1 MRERERERVGE
12 IKILFKIL
20 RINMR
25 KEISFGKG
33 ETKVKWREDSKGYMK
48 VELRPRRRERESGVT
63 ANGKSFQ
70 RDSSDRHGRGRR
82 GNIPSNG
89 GHCNPLFPNM
99 YFFRGLL
106 SCHHLFNF
114 WDSNSILS
122 SSVISVYTNSIIP
135 ILFHSLSSQHHHF
148 LFSFPVRDFVFLLL
162 LLLSF

>member
-1 MRERERERVGE
+1 MIPGE
-12 IKILFKIL
+12 LQGKKVKVRMEVIEGDVPWIIGQEWMEEWGVM
-20 RINMR
+20 INMR

-89 GHCNPLFPNM
+89 GHCNPLFPG
-99 YFFRGLL
+99 R
-106 SCHHLFNF
+106 
-114 WDSNSILS
+114 W
-122 SSVISVYTNSIIP
+122 V
-135 ILFHSLSSQHHHF
+135 
-148 LFSFPVRDFVFLLL
+148 
-162 LLLSF
+162 